1 MIIEIQSPSK
11 LKQIVKEVDESSD
24 LASLSYENF
33 KTVYDFINENDI
45 SLNVFYCDEQFR
57 WVRLRNVIEELS
69 ESDLETLS
77 EFLDDSQREDY
88 NNDPREAIFDYC
100 KKDGIS
106 ELADMLSY
114 KYDVVLLDNELGN
127 ERLFVYLG

>member
-1 MIIEIQSPSK
+1 MIIEIESPSK

-45 SLNVFYCDEQFR
+45 SLNVFDCDEQFR

-77 EFLDDSQREDY
+77 EFLDDFFDDED
-88 NNDPREAIFDYC
+88 E
-100 KKDGIS
+100 
-106 ELADMLSY
+106 
-114 KYDVVLLDNELGN
+114 
-127 ERLFVYLG
+127 